1 MTKNLQ
7 KRLDSIVSKE
17 LTKNIIPQKTEQGI
31 LVGDVL
37 IVSEGHLKHIFRNG
51 ELLYKDI
58 SLNAVAIKLANM
70 LASNRISIK
79 FDQIYSADQE
89 YGRWFIDSQML
100 RAQYQ
105 KYLNNNDFERAD
117 TAWARY
123 QESRERA
130 LNSKRYV
137 ESLIS
142 F

>member
-1 MTKNLQ
+1 MTRNLQ

-37 IVSEGHLKHIFRNG
+37 IVSDGHLKHIFRNN

-70 LASNRISIK
+70 LATNRIAVK

-105 KYLNNNDFERAD
+105 KYLNNSDFERAD

>member
-1 MTKNLQ
+1 MTRSLQ

-37 IVSEGHLKHIFRNG
+37 IVSDGHLKHIFRNN

-70 LASNRISIK
+70 LATNRIAVK

-105 KYLNNNDFERAD
+105 KYLNNSDFERAD